1 MIDKNNKVSEF
12 AKNIWLNLE
21 KQPYPTTSSNIRTID
36 YNSFKNIFLDF
47 KKLEETLNSLFLE
60 KIFIIKKAFDLEF
73 IEKLKFAFND
83 FTKKNEST
91 FYKLKEGCPNFH
103 RIIDEKVSSNYSI
116 KAIKH
121 SAYFFPWNE
130 DEYRP

>member
-47 KKLEETLNSLFLE
+47 KKLEETLNRL
-60 KIFIIKKAFDLEF
+60 
-73 IEKLKFAFND
+73 
-83 FTKKNEST
+83 
-91 FYKLKEGCPNFH
+91 
-103 RIIDEKVSSNYSI
+103 
-116 KAIKH
+116 
-121 SAYFFPWNE
+121 
-130 DEYRP
+130 